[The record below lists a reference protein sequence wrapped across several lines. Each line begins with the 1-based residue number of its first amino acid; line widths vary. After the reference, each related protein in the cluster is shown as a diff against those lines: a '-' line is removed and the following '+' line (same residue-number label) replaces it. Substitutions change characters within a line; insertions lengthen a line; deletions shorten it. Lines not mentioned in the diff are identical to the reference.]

1 MDKIK
6 VYHDVLWAE
15 KQPFADERDKEKLL
29 ELVAEQ
35 KKERKLDIF
44 AFCVTDEECHFL
56 VSGDSESDLNQAA
69 VSVIDQFSTYYETC
83 HNGENMC
90 LVREN
95 RSQKLM
101 DLEELIED
109 CCRIHKIA
117 TEQKLA
123 EKPEDYWWSSL
134 GEYRRSYPIWESVV
148 NPRFVLDYL
157 DGNRTRALGKFLK
170 LHRSTK

>member
-15 KQPFADERDKEKLL
+15 KQPFADERDKKKLL

-134 GEYRRSYPIWESVV
+134 GEYRKLPPRQRDMV
-148 NPRFVLDYL
+148 NTGVILKYL
-157 DGNRTRALGKFLK
+157 DRNRNRALGKFLK
-170 LHRSTK
+170 LHRSNE

>member
-1 MDKIK
+1 M
-6 VYHDVLWAE
+6 
-15 KQPFADERDKEKLL
+15 
-29 ELVAEQ
+29 
-35 KKERKLDIF
+35 
-44 AFCVTDEECHFL
+44 
-56 VSGDSESDLNQAA
+56 
-69 VSVIDQFSTYYETC
+69 IDQFSAYYETC

-117 TEQKLA
+117 IEQKLA

-148 NPRFVLDYL
+148 NPHFVLDYL